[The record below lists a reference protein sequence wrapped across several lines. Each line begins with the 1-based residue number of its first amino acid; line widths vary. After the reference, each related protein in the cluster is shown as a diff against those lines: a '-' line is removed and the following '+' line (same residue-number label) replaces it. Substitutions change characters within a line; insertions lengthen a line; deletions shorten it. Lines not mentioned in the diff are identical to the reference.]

1 MVKKKGFTLIEIL
14 VVVAILAILVAL
26 TVIGLAGVQNKAK
39 VAATKGLIGALTD
52 AVEEYYETFKEY
64 PPDGYD
70 GYSTIGRKGTAALVY
85 YLCQPI
91 TYNRKVG
98 PPGAQY
104 DQKRKVGPFFKQY
117 KRNQFTVRYKTDAE
131 LENGIQN
138 NSQLE
143 FQDAWK
149 MALEYDR
156 VGEDKN
162 DDGKLDTSE
171 EVSKCDPGHTTHLG
185 KAAQNH
191 AKDPRFEGGQP
202 SGILKAGATFFLW
215 SNGTPGK
222 QSGWEPKNPIGN
234 WNLSS
239 N

>member
-1 MVKKKGFTLIEIL
+1 MKRKGFTLIEIL

-26 TVIGLAGVQNKAK
+26 TIIGLAGVQNKAK
-39 VAATKGLIGALTD
+39 VAATKGIIGALTG
-52 AVEEYYETFKEY
+52 AIEEYYETFKEY

-70 GYSTIGRKGTAALVY
+70 GYSTIGRKGSASLVY

-91 TYNRKVG
+91 TYTRKVG
-98 PPGAQY
+98 PAGAQY
-104 DQKRKVGPFFKQY
+104 EQKKKVGPFFKGY
-117 KRNQFTVRYKTDAE
+117 KRNHFTVHYTSDDQ
-131 LENGIQN
+131 LENGIQS

-143 FQDAWK
+143 FQDGWK
-149 MALEYDR
+149 FAIEYDR

-162 DDGKLDTSE
+162 EDGVLDTSE

-185 KAAQNH
+185 KAAKIH
-191 AKDPRFEGGQP
+191 ANDPRFKGGSP
-202 SGILKAGATFFLW
+202 SGLLKAGAGYFLW
-215 SNGTPGK
+215 SNGTPQK

-234 WNLSS
+234 WNISS